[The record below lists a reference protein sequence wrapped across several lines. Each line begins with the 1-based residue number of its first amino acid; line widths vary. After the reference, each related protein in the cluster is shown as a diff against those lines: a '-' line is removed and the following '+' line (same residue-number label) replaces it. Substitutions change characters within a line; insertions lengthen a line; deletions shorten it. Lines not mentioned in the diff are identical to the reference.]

1 METWVIATSLIFLY
15 LILTLILG
23 LIGETRYQS
32 SGFRIIKQA
41 AGEDFGYYSSAAS
54 QGSVSGLK
62 SRQPTLAERR
72 KSAIEAARKWWKE
85 RNGAGGGDSKEK

>member
-23 LIGETRYQS
+23 LIDATRYQS

-41 AGEDFGYYSSAAS
+41 AGEDFGYYSSTTA
-54 QGSVSGLK
+54 QRSVSGLK
-62 SRQPTLAERR
+62 SPQPTFAERR
-72 KSAIEAARKWWKE
+72 KSAIEASRKWWKE
-85 RNGAGGGDSKEK
+85 RKS